1 LATIDRPALSA
12 PTMPIVKVTDLAY
25 ARLQSPSLDEAEQ
38 FLTTFGLARAERTH
52 DALYMRGTDAPH
64 HIHVTHVGPSKFV
77 GLAFHVASDDD
88 LQRFAKVR
96 GASGVEHVDEPGG
109 GRRVRIADPNGYQ
122 VEVICGLEALAPLPV
137 AEQTVNTGTDK
148 LRRAGELLRI
158 ERRASQVKRI
168 AHAVLMTRNAQEKV
182 RWYREMFGFLPSD
195 EIYVGTPDNLVA
207 SFNRCDRGETF
218 VDHHTLLCFESPN
231 VGLNHLSFEVQSFDD
246 LMVGHEHLRA
256 AGYKHV
262 WGVGRHLLGSQIFD
276 YWEDPWRR
284 VHEHW
289 TDTDVLNARS
299 GCALHPIETGLSA
312 QWGEPPPQSFVEHA
326 IP

>member
-1 LATIDRPALSA
+1 
-12 PTMPIVKVTDLAY
+12 MPIVKVTDLAY
-25 ARLQSPSLDEAEQ
+25 GRLQSPSLDEAER
-38 FLTTFGLARAERTH
+38 FLTSFGLVRAERTRE
-52 DALYMRGTDAPH
+52 ALYMRGTDAPH
-64 HIHVTHVGPSKFV
+64 HIHVTHLGPSRFV
-77 GLAFHVASDDD
+77 GLGFCVATEDD
-88 LQRFAKVR
+88 LHRFTKVR

-109 GRRVRIADPNGYQ
+109 GLRVRIADPNGYQ
-122 VEVICGLEALAPLPV
+122 VEIVHGMSALAPLPV

-148 LRRAGELLRI
+148 LRRAGDLLRV

-168 AHAVLMTRNAQEKV
+168 AHAVLMTRNAPEKI
-182 RWYREMFGFLPSD
+182 RWYREMFGFLASD
-195 EIYVGTPDNLVA
+195 EVYVGAPDNVVA

-246 LMVGHEHLRA
+246 LMVGHEQLRA
-256 AGYKHV
+256 AGYRHV

-276 YWEDPWRR
+276 YWEDPWQR

-289 TDTDVLNARS
+289 TDTDMLNARS
-299 GCALHPIETGLSA
+299 RSALHPIETGLSA

>member
-1 LATIDRPALSA
+1 
-12 PTMPIVKVTDLAY
+12 MPIVKVTDLAY
-25 ARLQSPSLDEAEQ
+25 ARLQSPSLDDAER
-38 FLTTFGLARAERTH
+38 FLTVFGMVKAERTR
-52 DALYMRGTDAPH
+52 DALYMRGTDSPH

-77 GLAFHVASDDD
+77 GLAFSVASEDE
-88 LQRFAKVR
+88 LHVFAAAP
-96 GASGVEHVDEPGG
+96 GASGVEHLDEPGG
-109 GRRVRIADPNGYQ
+109 GQRVRITDPNGYQ
-122 VEVICGLEALAPLPV
+122 IEVVHGLRALAPLPV
-137 AEQTVNTGTDK
+137 DEQVVNTGTDK
-148 LRRAGELLRI
+148 LRRAGGLLRVA
-158 ERRASQVKRI
+158 RRASQVKRI
-168 AHAVLMTRNAQEKV
+168 AHAVLMTPNAQDKI
-182 RWYREMFGFLPSD
+182 RWYRHMFGFLPSD
-195 EIYVGTPDNLVA
+195 DVYVGAPDNVVA

-246 LMVGHEHLRA
+246 LMVGHEHLLA
-256 AGYKHV
+256 AGYRHV

-299 GCALHPIETGLSA
+299 GSGLHPIETGLSA
-312 QWGEPPPQSFVEHA
+312 QWGEPPPQSFVDHA